1 MKDLNKLG
9 RDINK
14 VCIIDNNKENFGLQ
28 PENGLHISSFVGDQ
42 NDNELNILSKE
53 LMQIIKSNL
62 NDIKPIIKKLQKS
75 MKKRYKKLENKND

>member
-53 LMQIIKSNL
+53 LMQIVKSNL

-75 MKKRYKKLENKND
+75 MKQRYKKLKND